1 MTDSSLLNT
10 ADPVVVTGLGATTA
24 LGGDVASYWSALLA
38 GTSGVISLPFDWASE
53 IAVQIGAPMAVD
65 PTEIL
70 PRVQARRLDRAE
82 QAALVAAAQAWA
94 DAGFTGT
101 ASDNGLDPLRVAV
114 VIGTGIGGI
123 TSLIFQHD
131 VMLAKGPSRVS
142 PLMIPMNMP
151 NGPAAYV
158 GLQIGARA
166 GVHTPVSACAS
177 GAEAISYGLD
187 LIQLGRA
194 DLVVVGGTEACMHP
208 LTISGFAQMR
218 AMSTRNDDPE
228 GASRPFDKGRDGFVL
243 GEGAGVLVL
252 ERLSSAQAR
261 GRQPY
266 AVLGGAGMTAD
277 SYDIVQPDPAG
288 GGQAR
293 AARIAIERAGLA
305 MSDVVHVN
313 AHATST
319 PAGDMAEAHWIA
331 KLLGEQTVVTATKSM
346 TGHLLG
352 AAGAIEAVATVL
364 SVANDIV
371 PPTINL
377 DDPEDGLAVDV
388 PTKAREMTVTAAL
401 NDSFG
406 FGGHNAALLFHKL

>member
-1 MTDSSLLNT
+1 MPRATG
-10 ADPVVVTGLGATTA
+10 DPVVVTGLGATTP
-24 LGGDVASYWSALLA
+24 LGGDVDSYWSALLA
-38 GTSGVISLPFDWASE
+38 GTSGVVALPYDWAAS
-53 IAVQIGAPMAVD
+53 ITVKIGAPMLVD

-70 PRVQARRLDRAE
+70 PRVQARRLDRSE
-82 QAALVAAAQAWA
+82 QAALVASAQAWA

-101 ASDNGLDPLRVAV
+101 ASDNGLDPARVAV
-114 VIGTGIGGI
+114 VIGTGIGGV
-123 TSLIFQHD
+123 TSLMHQHD
-131 VMLAKGPSRVS
+131 ILLDPAKGPTKVS

-194 DLVVVGGTEACMHP
+194 DLVVVGGTEACIHP
-208 LTISGFAQMR
+208 LTMSGFAQMR
-218 AMSTRNDDPE
+218 AMSTRNDDPTR
-228 GASRPFDKGRDGFVL
+228 ASRPYDKGRDGFVL

-266 AVLGGAGMTAD
+266 AALGGAGMTSD

-288 GGQAR
+288 SGQAQ
-293 AARIAIERAGLA
+293 AARMAIERAGLSMA
-305 MSDVVHVN
+305 DVVHVN

-331 KLLGEQTVVTATKSM
+331 KLLGEQTVVTGTKSM

-352 AAGAIEAVATVL
+352 AAGAVEAVATVL
-364 SVANDIV
+364 SVANDVV

-377 DDPEDGLAVDV
+377 DDPEDGLTVDV
-388 PTKAREMTVTAAL
+388 PTEARKMAVPAAL

-406 FGGHNAALLFHKL
+406 FGGHNAALVFHKL